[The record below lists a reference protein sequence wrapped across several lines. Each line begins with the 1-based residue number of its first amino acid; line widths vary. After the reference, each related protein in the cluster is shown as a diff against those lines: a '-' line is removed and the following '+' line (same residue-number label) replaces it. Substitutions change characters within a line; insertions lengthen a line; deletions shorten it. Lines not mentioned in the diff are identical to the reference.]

1 MSALHTVPDQFE
13 LQRTSSFR
21 EPETLKHKY
30 ALGEEDNTAS
40 QSNTPHESDYEE
52 EEVDESVRDDMAKL
66 EDTFPGISVRFRLV
80 NKIGEGMILCN
91 W

>member
-1 MSALHTVPDQFE
+1 MSALHTVPGQFE
-13 LQRTSSFR
+13 LQRTSSFQ

-40 QSNTPHESDYEE
+40 QSNIPHESDYE

-80 NKIGEGMILCN
+80 NKIGEGMVPCG